1 MQITKEKITTIAM
14 SHVEPMK
21 DYDKDEIIAK
31 TAIDLA
37 DMFHEEFIKEMQT
50 EDVATLRRIFKRIAG
65 NTIDWIRLNRKAHPD
80 EYADGAWRMT
90 EEIAQMGANL

>member
-1 MQITKEKITTIAM
+1 MQITKDKITIIAL